1 MAPLTPTDPQRL
13 GRYRLAAR
21 LGAGGQGVVYEAYGE
36 AGERV
41 AIKVPRLDDT
51 AALAREAAAAQR
63 VASFCTARVLEVDLE
78 VPYIVSEYVPGPNLR
93 QMGPFDPDGLRR
105 LAIGVA
111 TALTAIH
118 QAGVVHRDLKPD
130 NIILGPD
137 GPRVIDFGVA
147 REAGPTTTSPAMG
160 TPNYMAPE
168 VWAGRSATPAADVW
182 AWGLVVLFAAEGSD
196 AVEAQNP
203 ISALDFVPDVSGL
216 PDPLQGLVESAL
228 SRAPDDRPTAKDLLL
243 GLIGDSEDPL
253 ADGGTE
259 AAPLTGE
266 ADPDLGTI
274 AEELFH
280 ELSESERTA
289 APEVFLRLLAADE
302 TVRQVPRAEVAGA
315 EEILKLYG
323 AAGLITE
330 TEAAYTL
337 AKPGLVHAWPR
348 MRQWV
353 ADNRDGLPIH
363 RRLTEAAMVWD
374 GHGRKAGDLLHGSVL
389 DTTLRWAAT
398 ERRDITLVTLEKE
411 FLDSAA
417 RQTRRGNRRRGAL
430 TVVLAV
436 LLVVALGAI
445 GLAEYRRTTVD
456 RQRDD
461 ALAVSLA
468 QRASG
473 LREVDPKLAMLL
485 SVAARRLAPDQREP
499 RAALNDARAQPYTD
513 TFTDPFARPDAAYA
527 TSADGRLLAS
537 VADGRARIWDVRT
550 HALLTTISRVG
561 RKVVNA
567 ALTADGRTLALQD
580 HKGVRLWDVATGVA
594 SGDRFAIGAEG
605 TGHFSFDASGRVLS
619 VQGMLNSGLWDVASR
634 KALRTPSGSRLDVVN
649 AGRTFGLVT
658 SPGVAQGK
666 RKAELWDLRR
676 GKRIKALWLPR
687 MERISDAAFSADG
700 RLLAYAEKMEGG
712 AEYRAVVRDLS
723 GRVVREGGGTAEVGQ
738 GVAFAFGD
746 EYIAHWDLDGELAV
760 TRIADGWVA
769 ANTPL
774 PDAIVEVRF
783 DAADRVAR
791 LQLYGGVRTLDLS
804 AAFDRPVVEGV
815 ASGVPD
821 LVAVGG
827 DGALVEQAAPKQL
840 GSVAVA
846 PGGRVVANYHNGV
859 LRFWDVAA
867 ARLIGSPI
875 TIGAMDWSS
884 YGMTFSPD
892 GRRFAFGT
900 HGAVTVFDASTG
912 GVVKT
917 IGTGKDQGID
927 ALAFSPDGARLAV
940 TPRLPSG
947 QSVPVELH
955 DLRSGSVV
963 KSAVAGDEP
972 LVFRPDGQV
981 LVSGG
986 VNGLIDVATG
996 ATLPRPARSGM
1007 LPGPFAFS
1015 PDGKLLAVGG
1025 ADRISLW
1032 SVDLANRLD
1041 DFPATGDGQSAALAW
1056 SPDGRTLASYGIGDR
1071 VRLWDVAARESL
1083 GTVAD
1088 GLAQAG
1094 GRDLDLA
1101 FSADGRSVVVA
1112 ALEGLVRSYPV
1123 DGDRTEAAVC
1133 ARAGRT
1139 LTRQEWDRYLPG
1151 VDRFPVC

>member
-1 MAPLTPTDPQRL
+1 M

-63 VASFCTARVLEVDLE
+63 VASFCTARVLEVDLD

-93 QMGPFDPDGLRR
+93 QVGPFDPDGLRR

-130 NIILGPD
+130 NIIVGPD

-168 VWAGRSATPAADVW
+168 VWAGRGATPAADVW
-182 AWGLVVLFAAEGSD
+182 AWGLVVLFAASGSD

-203 ISALDFVPDVSGL
+203 LSALDFVPDVSGL
-216 PDPLQGLVESAL
+216 PEPLQGLVESAL
-228 SRAPDDRPTAKDLLL
+228 SRDPDDRPTAKDLLL

-330 TEAAYTL
+330 TDAAYTL

-398 ERRDITLVTLEKE
+398 ERRDITLMSLEKE

-417 RQTRRGNRRRGAL
+417 RMTRRSNRRRGAL

-436 LLVVALGAI
+436 LLVVALGAT

-468 QRASG
+468 QRAAG
-473 LREVDPKLAMLL
+473 LRELDPKLAMLL
-485 SVAARRLAPDQREP
+485 SVAARRLAPEQREP
-499 RAALNDARAQPYTD
+499 RAALNDARAQRYTD
-513 TFTDPFARPDAAYA
+513 TFTDPFASPDAVYA
-527 TSADGRLLAS
+527 TSADGRLLAA
-537 VADGRARIWDVRT
+537 VVDGKARVWDVRT
-550 HALLTTISRVG
+550 HALLATISRVG

-580 HKGVRLWDVATGVA
+580 GKGVRLWDVATGVA
-594 SGDRFAIGAEG
+594 AGDRFAIGADG
-605 TGHFSFDASGRVLS
+605 TGAGYFSFDPSGRALS
-619 VQGMLNSGLWDVASR
+619 VQGMLNAGLWDVTSR

-649 AGRTFGLVT
+649 ADRTFGLVT
-658 SPGVAQGK
+658 SPGVAQGP

-676 GKRIKALWLPR
+676 GKRVKTPWMPR

-700 RLLAYAEKMEGG
+700 RLLAYTERLGEG
-712 AEYRAVVRDLS
+712 EYRAVVRDLS
-723 GRVVREGGGTAEVGQ
+723 GRVVRQSPGTAEFSQ
-738 GVAFAFGD
+738 ALAFAFGD
-746 EYIAHWDLDGELAV
+746 AFIAHWDLAGQLV
-760 TRIADGWVA
+760 VRRIRDGWLA
-769 ANTPL
+769 AETRL
-774 PDAIVEVRF
+774 PGEIVDVRF

-791 LQLYGGVRTLDLS
+791 LQMYGGVRTLDLS

-821 LVAVGG
+821 LIAVGG
-827 DGALVEQAAPKQL
+827 DGALVETAPPKEL

-859 LRFWDVAA
+859 LRFWDVVA
-867 ARLIGSPI
+867 ARLIGAPL
-875 TIGAMDWSS
+875 TVGALEWNS

-900 HGAVTVFDASTG
+900 HGVVKVFDASTG

-917 IGTGKDQGID
+917 IDTGKDQGID
-927 ALAFSPDGARLAV
+927 ALAFSPDGTRLAV
-940 TPRLPSG
+940 APSLPSG
-947 QSVPVELH
+947 ESGPVELH
-955 DLRSGSVV
+955 DLRSGAVV
-963 KSAVAGDEP
+963 RSAVAGDEP

-981 LVSGG
+981 LISGG

-996 ATLPRPARSGM
+996 ATLPRPARSSM
-1007 LPGPFAFS
+1007 LPGPLAFS
-1015 PDGKLLAVGG
+1015 PDGRLLAVGG
-1025 ADRISLW
+1025 PDRISLW
-1032 SVDLANRLD
+1032 SPDLANRLD
-1041 DFPATGDGQSAALAW
+1041 DFPTTNDGQSAALAW
-1056 SPDGRTLASYGIGDR
+1056 SPDGRTLASYGNGDR
-1071 VRLWDVAARESL
+1071 VRLWDVATRESL

-1088 GLAQAG
+1088 GLAQVG
-1094 GRDLDLA
+1094 ERYVDLA

-1112 ALEGLVRSYPV
+1112 ALEGLVRTYPV

-1151 VDRFPVC
+1151 VERFPVCVT